1 MIIFCVQYVAANTHA
16 GTLMINGHVLQ
27 YFEEITK
34 IPRPSGYEAKMRE
47 YLHSFAKSHG
57 LLTKTDAAGNVC
69 IRKPAAAGLEDAAVV
84 VLQAHMDMVC
94 EKDPAK
100 AVNFQT
106 DPIETVTEGDWIHAC
121 GTTLGAENGVGNALA
136 LDVLTANLP
145 T

>member
-1 MIIFCVQYVAANTHA
+1 MFISGVQYVAANTHA

-69 IRKPAAAGLEDAAVV
+69 IRKPAAAGLEGEAVV
-84 VLQAHMDMVC
+84 
-94 EKDPAK
+94 
-100 AVNFQT
+100 FF
-106 DPIETVTEGDWIHAC
+106 
-121 GTTLGAENGVGNALA
+121 
-136 LDVLTANLP
+136 
-145 T
+145 